1 MQMNEQTLSALLE
14 AGVQFGAT
22 DWNNYG
28 QLGTAI
34 KNANYSAKVGKKGN
48 KTTLTSKEKFKAEAQ
63 ENQQYQNPEQF
74 SGLVKKTLEAN
85 KDLSF
90 YSVDRFKTEGRDLGV
105 KDLAKQLNAFK
116 GGKLDASKFDTKLI
130 NKFNESTE
138 NIGEAYKTFAK
149 EGTSVDFGK
158 NYELQSSYQKLVDA
172 MKTNDESKIND
183 AYSDFYQQLGHQLAT
198 ESDTEGPKTVA
209 QKLQSSAQSLVSALD
224 ANTMALGGIP
234 SSLATIGDTQI
245 AENKAILEKGSLNAE
260 DTQTYKNNDEI
271 LGATIKDLKTQLE
284 TAKDKGNDKVAE
296 ALEKRIE
303 ELKTERSENNKEYKE
318 VTGYTLE
325 GVAATKTTGKN

>member
-1 MQMNEQTLSALLE
+1 MNEQTLSALLE

-22 DWNNYG
+22 DWSNYG

-48 KTTLTSKEKFKAEAQ
+48 KTTLASKEKFKAEAQ

-74 SGLVKKTLEAN
+74 SGLVKKTLETN

-105 KDLAKQLNAFK
+105 NDLAKQLNAFK

-149 EGTSVDFGK
+149 EGTEVSFGK
-158 NYELQSSYQKLVDA
+158 NYELQSSYNKLRDA

-198 ESDTEGPKTVA
+198 ESDTEGPKTDA

-234 SSLATIGDTQI
+234 SSLATIGDTQTE
-245 AENKAILEKGSLNAE
+245 ENKAILEKGSLNAE

-303 ELKTERSENNKEYKE
+303 ELKTERSENNKEYEK

-325 GVAATKTTGKN
+325 GVAATKTTSKN